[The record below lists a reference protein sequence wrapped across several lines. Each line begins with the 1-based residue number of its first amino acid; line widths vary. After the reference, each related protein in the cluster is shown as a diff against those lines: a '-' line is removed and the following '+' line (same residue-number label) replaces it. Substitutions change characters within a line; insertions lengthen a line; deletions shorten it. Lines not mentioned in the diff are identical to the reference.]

1 MVKLVAA
8 EMTTA
13 VVIHVAGINTIY
25 PFIIMHTYSASFNLR
40 LAFLVPLINL
50 QTKIYLSTL
59 IHISLNIIMD

>member
-25 PFIIMHTYSASFNLR
+25 PFIIIHTYSASFNLR

-50 QTKIYLSTL
+50 
-59 IHISLNIIMD
+59 